1 MSVKLKM
8 MLLMGSL
15 ITAVVVVISTVGF
28 LNFKSTTTNDYRENL
43 ENKSFLI
50 ANAIEQKVERTF
62 DVLNAVSGEL
72 NITADEQVDEQ
83 QVVKSIKS
91 IANKFDVLG
100 SHIGMKNGDIYASL
114 ADGFVE
120 GINARDLKREW
131 YVRIFNGEN
140 KVITKVYT
148 SGEGFPVITLAVPI
162 IRDSKRVGILA
173 VNIKVD
179 LITDFINELSTNQQI
194 FVSREDG
201 YILAAK
207 NAEMLGDN
215 LYDSRPTYSQY
226 KEQQSSS
233 HTYSLDGKE
242 YYVISNKI
250 ESLGWDVWSW
260 DSVANIN
267 SASSSNL
274 QTTVLIS
281 IVFIVI
287 ALVIVYA
294 LVNKLMYLPIGGEPK
309 DIERMVQKIS
319 EGDLT
324 INTHITGSET
334 GVYLAVLNM
343 VEHLKTTISDI
354 NKTSSEVSESSSQI
368 RDSAHNVTRTA
379 ENQMEKLEQTASAM
393 NEMTVTV
400 SEVAKNAQQAST
412 SANEAKENSINGMS
426 VVNDMNNDIR
436 SLVNG
441 IEDVQSVINSL
452 ASQTDNIGSILDVIK
467 GVAEQTNLLALN
479 AAIEAA
485 RAGEQGRG
493 FAVVADEVRNLAN
506 RTQHSTDEIQQ
517 VISNL
522 QVEAARSVQLMEK
535 NVSSVESTSTKSD
548 QANQA
553 LEAINQS
560 VEQIQDMN
568 NQIATAAEEQTVVA
582 EEICTSIVSLND
594 MSKGT
599 FDNAGNNSKL
609 AESLQASATAL
620 NRSIERFTL

>member
-148 SGEGFPVITLAVPI
+148 SGEGFPVITLAVAI

-250 ESLGWDVWSW
+250 ESLGWHVWSW

-267 SASSSNL
+267 SASSRNL

>member
-15 ITAVVVVISTVGF
+15 ITTVVVVISTVGF
-28 LNFKSTTTNDYRENL
+28 LNFKSATTNDYRENL

-50 ANAIEQKVERTF
+50 AKAIEQKVDRTF
-62 DVLNAVSGEL
+62 DVLNAVSSEL
-72 NITADEQVDEQ
+72 DITADEQVDEQ
-83 QVVKSIKS
+83 QVLQSIKS

-131 YVRIFNGEN
+131 YVRIFNGED
-140 KVITKVYT
+140 KVITEVYT
-148 SGEGFPVITLAVPI
+148 SGEGAPVITLAVPI
-162 IRDSKRVGILA
+162 IRDNKRVGVLA
-173 VNIKVD
+173 VNLKVD
-179 LITDFINELSTNQQI
+179 LITNFINQLASNQKI

-201 YILAAK
+201 YILAAE
-207 NAEMLGDN
+207 NSDMLGDN
-215 LYDSRPTYSQY
+215 IYDSRPSYSQY
-226 KEQQSSS
+226 KKQQSS
-233 HTYSLDGKE
+233 HHVYSFKGKE
-242 YYVISNKI
+242 YFVNSNKI
-250 ESLGWDVWSW
+250 KSLNWDVWSW
-260 DSVANIN
+260 DSLENIN
-267 SASSSNL
+267 AASNSNL

-281 IVFIVI
+281 VAFIVI
-287 ALVIVYA
+287 VLVIVYV
-294 LVNKLMYLPIGGEPK
+294 LVSKLMYLPIGGEPK
-309 DIERMVQKIS
+309 EIERIVQKIS
-319 EGDLT
+319 AGDLT
-324 INTHITGSET
+324 LNTHITGKET

-354 NKTSSEVSESSSQI
+354 NKTSADVSGSSSQI
-368 RDSAHNVTRTA
+368 RNSAHNVTRTA
-379 ENQMEKLEQTASAM
+379 ENQMDKLEQTASAM

-400 SEVAKNAQQAST
+400 AEVAKNAQQAST
-412 SANEAKENSINGMS
+412 SANEAKENSIHGMS

-441 IEDVQSVINSL
+441 IEDVQSVVHNL
-452 ASQTDNIGSILDVIK
+452 ASQTDNIGSILDVIQ

-506 RTQHSTDEIQQ
+506 RTQQSTDEIQQ

-522 QVEAARSVQLMEK
+522 QIEAARSVQLMEK
-535 NVSSVESTSTKSD
+535 NASSVESTSTKSNE
-548 QANQA
+548 ANQA
-553 LEAINQS
+553 LEAINHS
-560 VEQIQDMN
+560 IEQIQDMN

-582 EEICTSIVSLND
+582 EEICASIVSLND

-609 AESLQASATAL
+609 AESLQKSASAL
-620 NRSIERFTL
+620 NHCVERFTL